1 MTEVL
6 HPPEGESASSAPAAP
21 QDALGRFLLG
31 WSQLSALCGVVLLVG
46 ICLLCTWSVLG
57 RALFDT
63 PVMGDVEIVQ
73 IVCSLAIASFLP
85 YAQMKNAHVIV
96 DFFTHGASPRTR
108 ALLDILAA
116 LVLAL
121 VAAWL
126 TWRSTAG
133 AIDAYSNGEASMILD
148 WPLWWAHI
156 TIAPGFALLTL
167 TALYT
172 AWNLG
177 RNMNDNGQGGAA

>member
-6 HPPEGESASSAPAAP
+6 HPPEGAPAPAAP

-31 WSQLSALCGVVLLVG
+31 WSQLSALCGAALLVG
-46 ICLLCTWSVLG
+46 VCLLCTWSVLG
-57 RALFDT
+57 RALFDS

-96 DFFTHGASPRTR
+96 DFFTHGASARTR
-108 ALLDILAA
+108 TVLDILAA

-126 TWRSTAG
+126 AWRSTAG
-133 AIDAYSNGEASMILD
+133 AIDAYNNGEASMILD

-156 TIAPGFALLTL
+156 TIAPGFGLLTL

-172 AWNLG
+172 AWTLG
-177 RNMNDNGQGGAA
+177 KNMNDNHQGGAA